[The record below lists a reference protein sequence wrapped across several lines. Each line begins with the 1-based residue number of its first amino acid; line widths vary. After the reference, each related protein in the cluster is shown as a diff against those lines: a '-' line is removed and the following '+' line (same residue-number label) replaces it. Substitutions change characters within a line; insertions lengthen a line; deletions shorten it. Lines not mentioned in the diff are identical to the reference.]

1 MYSPIRPTAGKMSDK
16 IVLTENITEKK
27 KYVFWD
33 MATSSLL
40 WRKERMDEN
49 NKQQAVVKVIM
60 EKR

>member
-1 MYSPIRPTAGKMSDK
+1 MSDK

-49 NKQQAVVKVIM
+49 NKQQAVFKVIM